1 MDQGPVKPSFNSPSS
16 NGPSYVNR
24 RGKRVTL
31 LISKH
36 AFSRFRERWANLFP
50 NQLLSIGDT
59 ERVMVEW
66 FQQASRLEQP
76 SGKLRVRLK
85 RHGKDTLYFKTQ
97 CFTFV
102 VQDATI
108 VTVEIS
114 DKNRRDLNRHKP
126 ASPKS
131 HASPTGVD
139 AVDVDRPGAEGLTE
153 KRKDATRRLDTAHP
167 TRTPVSERLGATRK
181 DEVDSPI
188 ATQRP
193 TAEPPGPTR
202 FRIRVSAY
210 SPEEEYR
217 FINLGSYDAMAC
229 EGDALRLKDMPGF
242 VDEML
247 QRLELKCP
255 GWKLVLVMAKLGPR
269 GEQVTVLRYTRAMPS

>member
-1 MDQGPVKPSFNSPSS
+1 MDQGPIKPNSNGSS
-16 NGPSYVNR
+16 SDGPSYVNR
-24 RGKRVTL
+24 RGKKVSL

-36 AFSRFRERWANLFP
+36 AFSRFRERWGNLFP
-50 NQLLSIGDT
+50 DKPLPIHET
-59 ERVMVEW
+59 ERVMMDW

-97 CFTFV
+97 HFTFV

-114 DKNRRDLNRHKP
+114 DKNRRHLNRHKP

-131 HASPTGVD
+131 HASPAGVD
-139 AVDVDRPGAEGLTE
+139 AVAVHRPGMEGLTE
-153 KRKDATRRLDTAHP
+153 KRKDATRRLDTAHQ
-167 TRTPVSERLGATRK
+167 TRTPVCERLEATQK
-181 DEVDSPI
+181 DKVDSPI

-193 TAEPPGPTR
+193 TVDPPGPTR
-202 FRIRVSAY
+202 FRISVSAY

-217 FINLGSYDAMAC
+217 FINLGSYDAIAC
-229 EGDALRLKDMPGF
+229 AGDALRLKDMPGF

-247 QRLELKCP
+247 QRLELKRP

-269 GEQVTVLRYTRAMPS
+269 GEQVTVLRYNGATPS